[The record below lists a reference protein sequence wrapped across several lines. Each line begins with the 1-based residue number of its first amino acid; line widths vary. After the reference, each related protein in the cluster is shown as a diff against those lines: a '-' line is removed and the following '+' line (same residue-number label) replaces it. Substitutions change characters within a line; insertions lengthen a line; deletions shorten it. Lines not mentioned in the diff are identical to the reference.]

1 MPAGS
6 SSSRGPP
13 NAIRSAANNS
23 TFCSVSPMAESA
35 PCSRRSA
42 ALSRPFRERAVPADR
57 TRLAELVGTVG
68 AFHVTDRTLRAA
80 QERIEARLAAGGA
93 GDAAIAGYLDPAG
106 RSFAPY

>member
-13 NAIRSAANNS
+13 NAIPSGANNS
-23 TFCSVSPMAESA
+23 TFCSCSPMAESA

-93 GDAAIAGYLDPAG
+93 DEGADWGYLHRRGGAF
-106 RSFAPY
+106 ST